1 MKGSI
6 GFRKIGD
13 GGYYYVSWYIGRKQ
27 YKINKYKGIICRD
40 RSMAERLLSIMRSD
54 EENGVFRIE
63 KYLFQAIDV
72 ITYLDEW
79 LEKEKHL
86 SPATLKDYQNSIKN
100 HLKPWFQTHHVM
112 LHEIQYDTLCS
123 LLNDIKRDGK
133 GKLNVLYCLHAAL
146 KSAARSGKILKVP
159 EFPEKKK
166 YQIEPTVIKA
176 ISEARQIAV
185 IQAIPIQHQPI
196 FWWLKYHFRRP
207 SEAMALHKEDY
218 DKEKDC
224 FIIRRSFSNKQIV
237 HHTKTHKIHYI
248 PCHPDFKPWMNKL
261 HKSFGEFYFTHV
273 TSRLGGRRYQ
283 HDFLVDL
290 WNEAAKKCGE
300 TINMYAGLKH
310 SSCTAFVNE
319 HGGSVDELQM
329 LTDHARRDSV
339 LKYTDIKLEAKRRIQ
354 GKVITLRTRY
364 QDQEHSKNI

>member
-6 GFRKIGD
+6 GFRKIGK
-13 GGYYYVSWYIGRKQ
+13 GGHYFVSWYIGKKQ

-54 EENGVFRIE
+54 LENGVFRIE
-63 KYLFQAIDV
+63 KFLYQAVDV
-72 ITYLDEW
+72 IDFLEEW
-79 LEKEKHL
+79 LKKEIHL
-86 SPATLKDYQNSIKN
+86 SPATQKDYQNSIKN
-100 HLKPWFQTHHVM
+100 HLKPWFETHQVM

-146 KSAARSGKILKVP
+146 KSAARSGKILHVP

-185 IQAIPIQHQPI
+185 IQTIPIQHQPI

-207 SEAMALHKEDY
+207 SEALALYKTDYNKENDS
-218 DKEKDC
+218 
-224 FIIRRSFSNKQIV
+224 FTIRRSFSNKKFVQ
-237 HHTKTHKIHYI
+237 HTKTHHIHYI
-248 PCHPDFKPWMNKL
+248 PCHPDFKPWMDKL
-261 HKSFGEFYFTHV
+261 HKSFGDYFFTHE
-273 TSRLGGRRYQ
+273 TSRLEGKRYQ

-290 WNEAAKKCGE
+290 WNNAAKKCGE

-339 LKYTDIKLEAKRRIQ
+339 MKYTDIKLEAKRRIQ
-354 GKVITLRTRY
+354 GKVIAIRTR
-364 QDQEHSKNI
+364 QQEHSKNI